1 MNIKKY
7 INMIL
12 LKLSQDYKINLTEI
26 KTYKEGKKYTTIK
39 LTIYKYGKDKKNK
52 TIEVRNDKE
61 LILKLKEMI

>member
-12 LKLSQDYKINLTEI
+12 LKLSIKYKINLTEI
-26 KTYKEGKKYTTIK
+26 KTYKEGKKYTTIR

-52 TIEVRNDKE
+52 IIEVNSDRE
-61 LILKLKEMI
+61 LLIELKEMI

>member
-12 LKLSQDYKINLTEI
+12 LKLSLKYKINLAEI

-39 LTIYKYGKDKKNK
+39 LIIYKYNKDNTNK
-52 TIEVRNDKE
+52 TIEVNSDRE